1 MGKEIIE
8 VPKHEDF
15 VSLGFVSDEDKF
27 NGIAGAQL
35 LVLPSR
41 YESLSMV
48 VLEAFSLDVPVLV
61 NGECEVL
68 KAHCIKGN
76 AGLYYEGTEEFIGML
91 NYMLNHKDMLKQ
103 MGTNGHKYVD
113 AYYRWDSIVANL
125 LRLIHYVIREND
137 K

>member
-1 MGKEIIE
+1 M
-8 VPKHEDF
+8 
-15 VSLGFVSDEDKF
+15 
-27 NGIAGAQL
+27 
-35 LVLPSR
+35 LPSR

-48 VLEAFSLDVPVLV
+48 VLEAFSLDIPVLV

-76 AGLYYEGTEEFIGML
+76 AGFYYEGTEEFESML
-91 NYMLNHKDMLKQ
+91 DYMLKHKSVLKQ
-103 MGTNGHKYVD
+103 MGANGHKYVD

-125 LRLIHYVIREND
+125 LRLIRYVIQEND